1 MKLAVSNI
9 AWEKHDDPEILSGLY
24 ERGVRGIEVA
34 PTKVWPEWKG
44 ASQKQAALYR
54 QHLSSLNLEIPAMQ
68 AILFGRPDLQLFDTT
83 CYSDFLEHIT
93 AVADLAAGF
102 GARVLVFGAPKNR
115 LRGQLS
121 YSDAMSR
128 AAEFF
133 HQAAEICHQ
142 RQCCIGLEH
151 NPVAY
156 GCDFV
161 TNVADARK
169 LVDMVDH
176 PGFQLHLDSAGI
188 HMCGSDIGEV
198 IAGAGKFVHYHISEP
213 MLEALAGGEVD
224 HERAVSTL
232 NNIAYSGWVSI
243 EMKLVAGIEQLYH
256 SVDKAVSCYVEK

>member
-1 MKLAVSNI
+1 M
-9 AWEKHDDPEILSGLY
+9 E
-24 ERGVRGIEVA
+24 
-34 PTKVWPEWKG
+34 
-44 ASQKQAALYR
+44 QAALYR
-54 QHLSSLNLEIPAMQ
+54 QRLSSLNLEIPAMQ
-68 AILFGRPDLQLFDTT
+68 AILFGRPDLQLFDRD
-83 CYSDFLEHIT
+83 CYGAFFEHIT

-121 YSDAMSR
+121 SSDAMLQ
-128 AAEFF
+128 AADFF
-133 HQAAEICHQ
+133 HLAAEICHQ

-188 HMCGSDIGEV
+188 HMCGSDIGDV
-198 IAGAGKFVHYHISEP
+198 IASAGEFVHYHISEP
-213 MLEALAGGEVD
+213 MLEALADGEVD
-224 HERAVSTL
+224 HERAAITL

-243 EMKLVAGIEQLYH
+243 EMKLVSGAELLYR
-256 SVDKAVSCYVEK
+256 SVDKAVSCYAER